1 MVIRSRV
8 ATTVLILSFSLLLS
22 ACTSGVTGATS
33 LGNPHLNAARQ
44 LKNAAVS
51 SFPQCTNDGAL
62 IDYDNTAGISYV
74 EDSCVV
80 RNGLVFRVKRTFIT
94 NGNPSNA
101 PYVHNNAGRPPVL
114 WEWLGEVPTPPVTA
128 VDITITAPSDQGV
141 IERPY
146 QDIVFSF
153 EDGLGVVPS
162 WIAISVNGNVVPV
175 SCNVGSASASCLPA
189 DPLPAGEYTAI
200 VTVTAP
206 SGASDTE
213 QVAYRILDLPPD
225 PGEAGKATLL
235 GIDSDNDGVR
245 DDIQRYIELT
255 YPESAKTRAALR
267 QNAKAMNAA
276 LESADDKRAS
286 INNSYKMDRAQECLY
301 FIFREKEGSARP
313 AYNIRKKIDARIL
326 NTQERTLVYLD
337 YDAQLGGEVFSTT
350 PHELEYRSCEFDPDS
365 LPN

>member
-1 MVIRSRV
+1 MFIRFRV
-8 ATTVLILSFSLLLS
+8 ATTVFILSFSLLFS
-22 ACTSGVTGATS
+22 ACTSGVTRATS

-44 LKNAAVS
+44 LKDAAVS
-51 SFPQCTNDGAL
+51 SFPQCSNNGAL
-62 IDYDNTAGISYV
+62 IDYDNTEGITYV
-74 EDSCVV
+74 KNSCVL
-80 RNGLVFRVKRTFIT
+80 RNGKVFRVRKTFVT
-94 NGNPSNA
+94 NGNPNWA
-101 PYVHNNAGRPPVL
+101 PYVEDNEGRIAVL
-114 WEWLGEVPTPPVTA
+114 WEWIGEVSTPPVTA

-141 IERPY
+141 IERSD
-146 QDIVFSF
+146 QDIVFSYG
-153 EDGLGVVPS
+153 DGLGVVQS

-189 DPLPAGEYTAI
+189 DPLPAGEYTII

-267 QNAKAMNAA
+267 QYAKAANDA
-276 LESADDKRAS
+276 LENAEDKRTS
-286 INNSYKMDRAQECLY
+286 INNAYKANRSQECLY
-301 FIFREKEGSARP
+301 FIFREKEGSADS
-313 AYNIRKKIDARIL
+313 AYKIR
-326 NTQERTLVYLD
+326 RTRNRNVP
-337 YDAQLGGEVFSTT
+337 GGGG
-350 PHELEYRSCEFDPDS
+350 PP
-365 LPN
+365 